1 MRKLASRVVLA
12 VAGLSVATA
21 LLFGQG
27 GGLPPTGGCP
37 TTSWDA
43 CEDCCEAALC
53 TALNACPKS
62 SWWSWSKDGSCTNTA
77 LENFGACLKSC
88 PSTKPK
94 W

>member
-1 MRKLASRVVLA
+1 MRKLVSRVVLA
-12 VAGLSVATA
+12 VAGLSVAAALVTA
-21 LLFGQG
+21 QG
-27 GGLPPTGGCP
+27 YNPGTGGCP

-53 TALNACPKS
+53 TALSACPKS
-62 SWWSWSKDGSCTNTA
+62 SWWSWSKDGSCANTA
-77 LENFGACLKSC
+77 FETFEGCLKSC